1 MATEISV
8 PDIGDFES
16 VEIIEILV
24 KPGDTIKKNDPVVT
38 LESDKSSVE
47 VPSPFAGKI
56 SALKVKIGDKVSTGS
71 VLALIEDEKAKVE
84 QQSSEQEK
92 EKTKPLVLKEDDV
105 LPETEKIIK
114 EAESTI
120 PQTSLESS
128 TVQPIQIDEITKVD
142 ELKVDKE
149 ETAEDKLVI
158 VQDKLLRTMAEM
170 ENQRRRF
177 EKEKQEA
184 FEFGGFNFAGES
196 LSLLDNIDRAIMSFR
211 NDENLKNNKD
221 LNKIIDGIEVVK
233 KDLVSIFKKNGIESI
248 ECINKK
254 FDPNFHQAMLEVED
268 NTKEPGT
275 VVQEIQKGY
284 MMKDRLLRPSLV
296 SVTKKREEK
305 LEKTTNDDKKTD
317 KKSEKKWLFCL

>member
-1 MATEISV
+1 M
-8 PDIGDFES
+8 
-16 VEIIEILV
+16 
-24 KPGDTIKKNDPVVT
+24 KK
-38 LESDKSSVE
+38 K
-47 VPSPFAGKI
+47 
-56 SALKVKIGDKVSTGS
+56 
-71 VLALIEDEKAKVE
+71 
-84 QQSSEQEK
+84 
-92 EKTKPLVLKEDDV
+92 
-105 LPETEKIIK
+105 
-114 EAESTI
+114 
-120 PQTSLESS
+120 
-128 TVQPIQIDEITKVD
+128 
-142 ELKVDKE
+142 KE

-184 FEFGGFNFAGES
+184 FEFGGFNFASES
-196 LSLLDNIDRAIMSFR
+196 LLLLDNIERAIMSFR

-305 LEKTTNDDKKTD
+305 LEKITNDDKKTD
-317 KKSEKKWLFCL
+317 KKSEKK